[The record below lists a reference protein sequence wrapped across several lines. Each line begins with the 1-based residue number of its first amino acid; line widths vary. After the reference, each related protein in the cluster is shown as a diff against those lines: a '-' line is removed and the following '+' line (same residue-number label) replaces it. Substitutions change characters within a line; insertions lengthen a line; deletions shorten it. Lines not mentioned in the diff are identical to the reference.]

1 MKFKLDGVEMEA
13 ASDIRVRELVEA
25 ESALGFS
32 MDETGSGGKMAIALF
47 VAMRR
52 LDPEKA
58 KGLIADTVMAVDLSK
73 FEEVEEEEPSP
84 PAPDPE
90 DGVNGDAGLVKLQ
103 TSGRQPSASSV

>member
-1 MKFKLDGVEMEA
+1 MKFKLGDGVEMEA
-13 ASDIRVRELVEA
+13 ASDIRIRELVEA

-73 FEEVEEEEPSP
+73 FEEVEEPSP

-90 DGVNGDAGLVKLQ
+90 DGVNGDAGLVKLP
-103 TSGRQPSASSV
+103 TSGRQDSARSA